1 MFFLSFGN
9 TAEIEPVAKF
19 YSRKKSST
27 FEESRILKTED
38 LVVRG
43 PISDD
48 SRWNRQIV
56 IQVSLFLL
64 SKAFFG

>member
-38 LVVRG
+38 L
-43 PISDD
+43 
-48 SRWNRQIV
+48 
-56 IQVSLFLL
+56 
-64 SKAFFG
+64 